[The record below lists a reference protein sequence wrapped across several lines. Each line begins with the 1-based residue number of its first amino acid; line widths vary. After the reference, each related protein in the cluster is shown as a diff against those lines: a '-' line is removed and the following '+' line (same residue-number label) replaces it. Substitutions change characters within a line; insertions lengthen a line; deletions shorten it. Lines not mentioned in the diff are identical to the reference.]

1 MRRLRLT
8 LGLIAALL
16 APSAALAQAQGGAP
30 KAFQYYYSGT
40 GPVTSP
46 PSWTPVSATNP
57 LPVNATVS
65 ASITGF
71 PTTQT
76 TGTPISVTT
85 GGVSGTLP
93 TGTVVVASNV
103 GATNGAYCKLGA
115 SATTSDQ
122 LIPPNAWFAFTVGSA
137 TQLTCITSTSTTTV
151 NMVGGSGL
159 PTGSGGGAGGG
170 GGGAVTIADGA
181 DVTQG
186 AKADSVCGTATGTC
200 SVSALLKYI
209 ANAVSSQIAAGT
221 AYIGQVG
228 LNAVASGGWTPKW
241 FVAANSDNATN
252 LKGSAGIVHA
262 VEVFGIGSAPAYLKF
277 YDKATTPT
285 CASDTI
291 VKQIMIPAASTAGN
305 GAGSVNTPLDAQFS
319 SGISYCVVTGI
330 GATDDTSV
338 AAATF
343 VVNID
348 WK

>member
-1 MRRLRLT
+1 MKKLCA
-8 LGLIAALL
+8 GLLL
-16 APSAALAQAQGGAP
+16 LFGLASPALAQSKFTMPPPAG
-30 KAFQYYYSGT
+30 
-40 GPVTSP
+40 VTVMGIQV
-46 PSWTPVSATNP
+46 VSSCG
-57 LPVNATVS
+57 S
-65 ASITGF
+65 ASGLSAGNTAF
-71 PTTQT
+71 VAMDT
-76 TGTPISVTT
+76 TGV
-85 GGVSGTLP
+85 L
-93 TGTVVVASNV
+93 
-103 GATNGAYCKLGA
+103 C
-115 SATTSDQ
+115 TS
-122 LIPPNAWFAFTVGSA
+122 S
-137 TQLTCITSTSTTTV
+137 
-151 NMVGGSGL
+151 
-159 PTGSGGGAGGG
+159 GGG

-221 AYIGQVG
+221 AYIGQIG

-241 FVAANSDNATN
+241 FIAANSDNSTN

-305 GAGSVNTPLDAQFS
+305 GAGSVNIALDAQFS